1 MVWHFNKVFLC
12 IVIGVVKPKPNQ
24 FLTNETN
31 QSISN
36 NSKTKTKVILLPD
49 SFQHS
54 IENFFSYKLLDNH
67 YIFITKQSACRQD
80 RNGRHDERVNFSRCN
95 GESHSKIMA
104 QFLFSLCQRHP
115 SLKEKLLERQAVWF
129 CWQSCSLHTVSRQ

>member
-1 MVWHFNKVFLC
+1 M
-12 IVIGVVKPKPNQ
+12 
-24 FLTNETN
+24 
-31 QSISN
+31 
-36 NSKTKTKVILLPD
+36 PD

-115 SLKEKLLERQAVWF
+115 SLKKNYWRDRLCDSVDNRVPCIHYPGNKPFQCYNSWSDTQRQLRNLLSVCDLFMKQLMPFQW
-129 CWQSCSLHTVSRQ
+129 HK